1 MVPAA
6 FRPAGNEPPV
16 RMNVERP
23 IHLPTC
29 SDRSVNNVAIRSDR
43 VLSYSNSAGEMLKK
57 GFSTVVGAARCG
69 NRALACVSESCHCGP
84 GQEPRRYESFCLNT
98 RCPSVE
104 LRAAGCTLL
113 PNELSDVVWLIRTLL

>member
-1 MVPAA
+1 MWRDPCTLLHAA
-6 FRPAGNEPPV
+6 TDPLITLRYA
-16 RMNVERP
+16 
-23 IHLPTC
+23 PT
-29 SDRSVNNVAIRSDR
+29 NNVAIRPDR

-84 GQEPRRYESFCLNT
+84 GQAPRRYESFCLNT

-113 PNELSDVVWLIRTLL
+113 PNELSDV